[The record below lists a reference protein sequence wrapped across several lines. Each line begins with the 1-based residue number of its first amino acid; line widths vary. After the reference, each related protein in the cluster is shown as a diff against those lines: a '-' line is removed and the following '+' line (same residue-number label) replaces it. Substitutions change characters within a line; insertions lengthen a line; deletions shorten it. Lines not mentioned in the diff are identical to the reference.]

1 MNFKPCSEQEIAEM
15 NLWKKG
21 EYPFEI
27 LNAFEKASKTS
38 GKPMIELKLK
48 LSNGDGQGKTIKD
61 YLMQQMPGKL
71 RHAAIVC
78 GLLDK
83 YLSGSLADVDFVGR
97 TGRLKLG
104 VEKDKSGQYPPKNVV
119 LDYVC

>member
-1 MNFKPCSEQEIAEM
+1 MNFKPCTEQEIAEM
-15 NLWKKG
+15 KLWPKG

-27 LNAFEKASKTS
+27 LNALEKASKKS
-38 GKPMIELKLK
+38 GKPMIELRLK
-48 LSNGDGQGKTIKD
+48 LSNGKGQAKSIKD
-61 YLMQQMPGKL
+61 YLMPQMPEKL

-83 YLSGSLADVDFVGR
+83 YLSGSLSDVDFVGR
-97 TGRLKLG
+97 TGRLRLG
-104 VEKDKSGQYPPKNVV
+104 VEKDKGGQYPPKNVV

>member
-1 MNFKPCSEQEIAEM
+1 MNFKPCSEQEIVEM
-15 NLWKKG
+15 KLWPKG
-21 EYPFEI
+21 EYQFEI
-27 LNAFEKASKTS
+27 LNALEKASKKS

-48 LSNGDGQGKTIKD
+48 LSNGDGQSKTIKD

-83 YLSGSLADVDFVGR
+83 YLNGSVADVDFVGR

-104 VEKDKSGQYPPKNVV
+104 VEKDKVGQYPPKNTV